1 MLPFTAVAPARA
13 GLLGN
18 PSDVYGGKTL
28 AFAYQNQFASVHIA
42 AAEQFTLADGAPG
55 QLDFARPET
64 LTHALHSPNTSTG
77 ERLLRAALIRFGA
90 RFPQLRELPSGD
102 PRLHFSL
109 QFQSTIPMQ
118 VGLAGSSAIIVA
130 ALRALCHWFS
140 VELPPHAIA
149 ETALAA
155 ETEELHITAGPMDR
169 VIQAFGGVLLM
180 DFAQPQSSHSYQ
192 RIEARSLPPLVIAW
206 DPNGSEPS
214 GAVHQEVRKRW
225 LANDPAVR
233 TAIAR
238 FPALVDAGMKAL
250 SKGDPQAFRNAV
262 DENFDTRAGI
272 WRVRARDHE
281 MIAIARQRG
290 AAAKFAGSGGAIV
303 AVLRSEE
310 DAPSLESA
318 YQTAGYRTLRP
329 VLAPERGR
337 LA

>member
-1 MLPFTAVAPARA
+1 MQPYTAVAPARA

-28 AFAYQNQFASVHIA
+28 AFAFQNQVATAHIA
-42 AAEQFTLADGAPG
+42 AAEQFTLADGTPG
-55 QLDFARPET
+55 RLDFARPEA
-64 LTHALHSPNTSTG
+64 LTQALHSPKTSAG
-77 ERLLRAALIRFGA
+77 ERLLRAALLRFGA
-90 RFPQLRELPSGD
+90 RFPQLRQLPVGD
-102 PRLHFSL
+102 PRLQFSL
-109 QFQSTIPMQ
+109 QFESTIPLQ

-180 DFAQPQSSHSYQ
+180 DFARPHGPHSYQ
-192 RIEARSLPPLVIAW
+192 RIETQSLPPLVIAW

-225 LANDPAVR
+225 LAKDPAVR

-250 SKGDPQAFRNAV
+250 SQGDRQAFRDAV
-262 DENFDTRAGI
+262 NENFDTRAAI
-272 WRVRARDHE
+272 WKVRARDYE
-281 MIAIARQRG
+281 MISIARQRG

-303 AVLRSEE
+303 AVLQAE
-310 DAPSLESA
+310 DDASSLESA
-318 YQTAGYRTLRP
+318 YQVAGYRTLRP
-329 VLAPERGR
+329 VLAPERGT
-337 LA
+337 LP

>member
-28 AFAYQNQFASVHIA
+28 ALAYQNQFASAHIA

-55 QLDFARPET
+55 QLDFGRPET
-64 LTHALHSPNTSTG
+64 LTNALHSPKTSTG
-77 ERLLRAALIRFGA
+77 ERLLRAALIRFAA
-90 RFPQLRELPSGD
+90 RFPQLGELSSGD
-102 PRLHFSL
+102 PRLQFSL

-140 VELPPHAIA
+140 VELPPHDIA
-149 ETALAA
+149 KTALAA

-180 DFAQPQSSHSYQ
+180 DFAEPQGSHRYQ

-214 GAVHQEVRKRW
+214 GAVHEEVRKRW

-238 FPALVDAGMKAL
+238 FPALVDAGMEAL
-250 SKGDPQAFRNAV
+250 SKGDLQAFRNAV
-262 DENFDTRAGI
+262 NENFDTRAGI

-281 MIAIARQRG
+281 MISIARQRG

-303 AVLRSEE
+303 AVLRSED
-310 DAPSLESA
+310 DAPSLENA
-318 YQTAGYRTLRP
+318 YQVAGYQTLRP
-329 VLAPERGR
+329 LLAPEQGL